1 VDELAAISYSPGL
14 MSAPAPVRVRFA
26 PSPTGYLHVGGARTA
41 LFNWLYARR
50 TGGTFVLR
58 IEDTDNARNSQAAV
72 DVILSGLRWLG
83 LDWDEG
89 PLTGDAD
96 GPVKGAFGPYFQS
109 RRGEIYRRR
118 AEELKS
124 KGMAYEKDGALFFR
138 MTRDPVTI
146 PDQVVGDVVRP
157 LTDREAVD
165 PDWVLIRSDGVPVFH
180 FVNVVDDLE
189 MGITHV
195 IRGEDHLSNTAK
207 HIALFRAFGAEP
219 PKYAHIPLI
228 LNLDGSKMSKRD
240 QGASVQSYVD
250 EGYLPEAVINYLSL
264 LGWSSKAATNE
275 LFTRDEIAPLF
286 ELADINRSNAR
297 FDLKKLEHFHFE
309 HARRLSPERFVSI
322 GVEALKKVGIETAG
336 FDPAYVR
343 AALLTAQ
350 EKGKL
355 FKELPIWTDF
365 YFVNDDAVVYDAEAK
380 AKALTPAS
388 AAALE
393 QLASRFQSLPEYT
406 AAALEAALKGL
417 ATELGVKVGVLI
429 APCRVGCTGRTVG
442 PSLYHLLEVLGRDR
456 VARRLARARA
466 VAAS

>member
-1 VDELAAISYSPGL
+1 
-14 MSAPAPVRVRFA
+14 MSAPVRVRFA

-41 LFNWLYARR
+41 LFNWLYARH

-96 GPVKGAFGPYFQS
+96 GPVRGGFGPYFQS

-118 AEELKS
+118 AYELKA
-124 KGMAYEKDGALFFR
+124 KGLAYEKDGALFYR

-146 PDQVVGDVVRP
+146 PDLVVGDVVRP
-157 LTDREAVD
+157 LTDREALD

-207 HIALFRAFGAEP
+207 HIALFKAFGVEP
-219 PKYAHIPLI
+219 PRYAHIPLI
-228 LNLDGSKMSKRD
+228 RNLDGSKMSKRD
-240 QGASVQSYVD
+240 QGASVQSYID
-250 EGYLPEAVINYLSL
+250 DGYLPEAVINYLSL
-264 LGWSSKAATNE
+264 LGWSSKAATE
-275 LFTRDEIAPLF
+275 LFTAAEIAPLF
-286 ELADINRSNAR
+286 DLPDINRSNAR

-309 HARRLSPERFVSI
+309 HTRRLSPDRFVAT
-322 GVEALKKVGIETAG
+322 GVEALRKAGIETAG

-365 YFVNDDAVVYDAEAK
+365 YFAPDDGVVFDAEAK
-380 AKALTPAS
+380 AKALVP
-388 AAALE
+388 AAAPIVS
-393 QLASRFQSLPEYT
+393 QLAARFAALPEFT
-406 AAALEAALKGL
+406 AASLEAALKGL
-417 ATELGVKVGVLI
+417 AVELGVKVGVLI
-429 APCRVGCTGRTVG
+429 SPCRVGCTGRTVG
-442 PSLYHLLEVLGRDR
+442 PSLYHLLEVLGRDK
-456 VARRLARARA
+456 VARRLERAQA
-466 VAAS
+466 VAGS

>member
-1 VDELAAISYSPGL
+1 
-14 MSAPAPVRVRFA
+14 MSAPVRVRFA

-96 GPVKGAFGPYFQS
+96 GPVKGAHGPYFQS
-109 RRGEIYRRR
+109 RRGDVYRRR
-118 AEELKS
+118 AEELKAA
-124 KGMAYEKDGALFFR
+124 GHAYEKDGALFFR

-146 PDQVVGDVVRP
+146 PDLVVGDVVRP
-157 LTDREAVD
+157 LTDREVLD
-165 PDWVLIRSDGVPVFH
+165 PDWVLVRSDGVPVFH

-207 HIALFRAFGAEP
+207 HVALFRAFGVEP

-264 LGWSSKAATNE
+264 LGWSAKDVPE
-275 LFTRDEIAPLF
+275 LFTKEEIAPRF
-286 ELADINRSNAR
+286 ELADINRANAR

-309 HARRLSPERFVSI
+309 HARRLAPDRFVQA
-322 GVEALKKVGIETAG
+322 GVEALLRAGIDTSAFPTG
-336 FDPAYVR
+336 YVS

-355 FKELPIWTDF
+355 LKELPTWTDF
-365 YFVNDDAVVYDAEAK
+365 YFAADDAVVFDPEAK
-380 AKALTPAS
+380 AKALAPVAMPVLQKLGERF
-388 AAALE
+388 AALP
-393 QLASRFQSLPEYT
+393 QFDAVS
-406 AAALEAALKGL
+406 LEATLKAL
-417 ATELGVKVGVLI
+417 AIELGVKVGALVQ
-429 APCRVGCTGRTVG
+429 PCRVACTGRLVG
-442 PSLYHLLEVLGRDR
+442 PSLYHLLEVLGREK
-456 VARRLARARA
+456 VASRLERASTA
-466 VAAS
+466 G

>member
-1 VDELAAISYSPGL
+1 MDAVPPVSYFRCP
-14 MSAPAPVRVRFA
+14 MSVPVRVRFA

-58 IEDTDNARNSQAAV
+58 IEDTDNARNSQEAV

-89 PLTGDAD
+89 PLTGDAN
-96 GPVKGAFGPYFQS
+96 GPVKGEFGPYFQS
-109 RRGEIYRRR
+109 QRGEIYRRR
-118 AEELKS
+118 ADELKA
-124 KGMAYEKDGALFFR
+124 KGHAYEKDGALFFR
-138 MTRDPVTI
+138 MSRTPITI
-146 PDQVVGDVVRP
+146 LDLIRGDVVRP
-157 LTDREAVD
+157 LTDREEID
-165 PDWVLIRSDGVPVFH
+165 PDRVLIRSDGVPVFH

-207 HIALFRAFGAEP
+207 HVALFRAFGVEP

-250 EGYLPEAVINYLSL
+250 DGYLPEAVINYLSL
-264 LGWSSKAATNE
+264 LGWSAKDTPE
-275 LFTRDEIAPLF
+275 LFTKEEIAPRF
-286 ELADINRSNAR
+286 ELADINHANAR

-309 HARRLSPERFVSI
+309 YTRRLEPKRFVHL
-322 GVEALKKVGIETAG
+322 GVEALLKAGIHTAG
-336 FDPAYVR
+336 FPPSYVA
-343 AALLTAQ
+343 AALLTSQ

-365 YFVNDDAVVYDAEAK
+365 YFVDDDAVVFDPESK
-380 AKALTPAS
+380 AKALTPTS
-388 AAALE
+388 LPLLQKLSERFAALPE
-393 QLASRFQSLPEYT
+393 FNAAS
-406 AAALEAALKGL
+406 LEAALKAL
-417 ATELGVKVGVLI
+417 ATELGVKVGALVQ
-429 APCRVGCTGRTVG
+429 PCRVACTGRLVG
-442 PSLYHLLEVLGRDR
+442 PSLYHLLEVLGREK
-456 VARRLARARA
+456 VAKRIAHALR
-466 VAAS
+466 

>member
-1 VDELAAISYSPGL
+1 
-14 MSAPAPVRVRFA
+14 MSAPVRVRFA

-41 LFNWLYARR
+41 LFNWLYARH

-96 GPVKGAFGPYFQS
+96 GPVRGGFGPYFQS

-118 AEELKS
+118 ADELKA
-124 KGMAYEKDGALFFR
+124 KELAYEKDGALFFR

-146 PDQVVGDVVRP
+146 PDLVVGDVVRP
-157 LTDREAVD
+157 LTDREALD

-207 HIALFRAFGAEP
+207 HIALFKAFGVEP
-219 PKYAHIPLI
+219 PRYAHIPLI

-240 QGASVQSYVD
+240 QGASVQSYID
-250 EGYLPEAVINYLSL
+250 DGYLSEAVINYLSL
-264 LGWSSKAATNE
+264 LGWSSKAATE
-275 LFTRDEIAPLF
+275 LFTAAEIAPLF
-286 ELADINRSNAR
+286 DLPDINRSNAR

-309 HARRLSPERFVSI
+309 HTRRLAPDRFVAI
-322 GVEALKKVGIETAG
+322 GVEMLRKVGIETAG

-355 FKELPIWTDF
+355 FKELPVWTDF
-365 YFVNDDAVVYDAEAK
+365 YFAPDDGVVFDAEAK
-380 AKALTPAS
+380 AKALVP
-388 AAALE
+388 AAAPVLS
-393 QLASRFQSLPEYT
+393 QLAARFAALPEFT
-406 AAALEAALKGL
+406 AASLEAALKGL
-417 ATELGVKVGVLI
+417 AVELGVKVGVLI
-429 APCRVGCTGRTVG
+429 SPCRVGCTGRTVG
-442 PSLYHLLEVLGRDR
+442 PSLYHLLEVLGREK
-456 VARRLARARA
+456 VARRFERAQA
-466 VAAS
+466 VAGS

>member
-1 VDELAAISYSPGL
+1 
-14 MSAPAPVRVRFA
+14 MSAPVRVRFA

-41 LFNWLYARR
+41 LFNWLYARH

-96 GPVKGAFGPYFQS
+96 GPVRGDKGPYFQS

-124 KGMAYEKDGALFFR
+124 KGFAYEKDGALFFR

-146 PDQVVGDVVRP
+146 PDLVVGDVVRP

-207 HIALFRAFGAEP
+207 HIALFKAFGVEP
-219 PKYAHIPLI
+219 PQYAHIPLI

-264 LGWSSKAATNE
+264 LGWSSKAAAE
-275 LFTRDEIAPLF
+275 LFTREEIAPLF
-286 ELADINRSNAR
+286 ELGDINRSNAR

-309 HARRLSPERFVSI
+309 HVRRLSPERFVAI
-322 GVEALKKVGIETAG
+322 GVEALRKVGIETAG

-365 YFVNDDAVVYDAEAK
+365 YFVQDDAVAFDPEAK
-380 AKALTPAS
+380 AKALV
-388 AAALE
+388 AAAVPVLE
-393 QLASRFQSLPEYT
+393 PLAARFDALPEFT
-406 AAALEAALKGL
+406 AAALETALKAL

-442 PSLYHLLEVLGRDR
+442 PSLYHLLEVLGRER
-456 VARRLARARA
+456 VSRRLARARA
-466 VAAS
+466 VAAGG